1 MADVTGQIIGD
12 PQSNTK
18 DVRLNNAATEAT
30 LKALLNTANIDSAVL
45 REIAANAGVDRDIL
59 AGLEAAAVASSAGLQ
74 QVTVS
79 TQQLTVSQNN
89 LKEHNRLVDT
99 SFAGLIDSTRLL
111 ASGNATVSGVLDAF
125 KLLPGPLG
133 LVAQGFSAL
142 AAFQETNMKTYQTMS
157 SAGANFGGSLTD
169 MRLAA
174 QGTFVDLQTFGNLV
188 KNNSQVLGRMGGTV
202 DDGARAFAAMSNSLL
217 TSQAGENL
225 LALGYTTEDV
235 NQGMLSY
242 IATTGGRSKEE
253 MKNTQSITAA
263 TSEYLTELDKLTQFS
278 GISRKQQEEE
288 QKKAALN
295 GAYQRALANM
305 TEDQKARAEIARTA
319 AANSGVVGAADALM
333 ANVAGFPP
341 ITKEAQQFAGM
352 LPYAYNGIE
361 TLGNSVRDV
370 HGTMADTEKGI
381 GVFNEGVY
389 RSAKGAE
396 TAFSA
401 VAMGGNQVANS
412 ALLAGI
418 QLEKSGNNTAEGTA
432 KNLAKAT
439 DNQKTQQA
447 SQAATMAKAEIQ
459 LKEFGLAIM
468 KLISPIISVLTPVLT
483 YLGPLFIGLSVAVMG
498 YKAWLLALETFE
510 RAKVARD
517 LARESGGG
525 ALTAARNF
533 VNLGG
538 SPAASVVPGA
548 AAAPPGGGILGGVL
562 GSLAEGLKKMG
573 NPQVLLGIVAVGLLG
588 GAMMVAGKAFKEFTG
603 VNWGDVLIGSVVLTA
618 LSIGAAALVEIAPF
632 IGITAVAIGLLGGAI
647 WLLAKGLKEFPTF
660 AIPGMSEAFEGFGK
674 IVGTV
679 FGFVGD
685 VVSGLID
692 TVKKVFGTVWD
703 IISWPFKMIGNL
715 ISGTVDVVTSILGGL
730 VNIVTGIFGTMWN
743 IVSWPFKQLGN
754 LISGTVD
761 VVTSILG
768 GMVDIITGIFGLVW
782 NIVSWPFKQLGN
794 LVSGTVSVIAT
805 ILGGMVDIV
814 TGLFGILWNVVS
826 WPFKQLGNL
835 ISGTVSVIA
844 TILGGMVDIITGIF
858 GLVWNIVSWP
868 FKQLG
873 NLVSGTINI
882 VTGILGGIVD
892 GISAIFGTVWNIISW
907 PFKQLGNLISG
918 TGDSTTGLF
927 GGMLNTVT
935 SIFGAVWN
943 IISWPFKQLGNLV
956 SGTVNVVASILGGLV
971 NIVTGIF
978 GTMWNIISWPFKQ
991 IGNLVSSAV
1000 DSITGVFGSMV
1011 DGITGLFG
1019 KIGDAI
1025 SAPFTSIGN
1034 LVSGVA
1040 DAVAGIFGGMVDGI
1054 SGAFGSVW
1062 TVISAPFTM
1071 IGDLVSSVVDGITSV
1086 FGGMVDII
1094 SGAFGTVWGAI
1105 SSPFTMV
1112 GNLVSSVVDG
1122 ITGVFGGM
1130 VDSISGIF
1138 GTVWDIISSPFTMIG
1153 DLVSSVVDG
1162 ITGVFGGMVDI
1173 ISGVFGIVWDAIS
1186 APFTMIGDL
1195 VSSVFDGIAGV
1206 FSGIVD
1212 SISGAFGIVW
1222 DIMSAPFRMIGDL
1235 VSSVFDG
1242 ISAAISFVVDKLT
1255 NILGMIGDVIGGIAG
1270 FVGSL
1275 FGGGDEAKEG
1285 SGPGSPEFT
1294 EATSTLLEAA
1304 NKLGS
1309 VSDKLATVN
1318 LGPRQDALPGS
1329 TAFDSI
1335 FKMALTASSVK
1346 KETADLPPLSEGAK
1360 KLSAGLFGDKGPSL
1374 EEKTHT
1380 ELVSLNTTMKDLLRY
1395 IKDTADNTKKTH
1407 EATKSLNGN
1416 AFA

>member
-12 PQSNTK
+12 PQGNTK
-18 DVRLNNAATEAT
+18 DVRLNNAATEST

-45 REIAANAGVDRDIL
+45 REIARNAGIDQATLDNLSVQ
-59 AGLEAAAVASSAGLQ
+59 AAASATSIQ
-74 QVTVS
+74 QATVS
-79 TQQLTVSQNN
+79 TQQLTASQNR
-89 LKEHNRLVDT
+89 LREHNQLVDS
-99 SFAGLIDSTRLL
+99 SFAGLIDSARLL
-111 ASGNATVSGVLDAF
+111 ASGNATVSGVLETF
-125 KLLPGPLG
+125 KGLPGPLG
-133 LVAQGFSAL
+133 LVIQGFAAL
-142 AAFQETNMKTYQTMS
+142 AAFQETNMKTYQSMS

-174 QGTFVDLQTFGNLV
+174 QGTFVTLEQFGNLV

-217 TSQAGENL
+217 TSEAGEKL
-225 LALGYTTEDV
+225 LSLGYTTEDV

-305 TEDQKARAEIARTA
+305 TEEQKARAEIARTA
-319 AANSGVVGAADALM
+319 AANSGVVGAADSLM
-333 ANVAGFPP
+333 AKVAGFPP
-341 ITKEAQQFAGM
+341 MTKEAQQFAGM
-352 LPYAYNGIE
+352 LPYAQNGIE
-361 TLGNSVRDV
+361 ALGNSVLDV
-370 HGTMADTEKGI
+370 HATMGDTEKGI

-412 ALLAGI
+412 ALLASI

-447 SQAATMAKAEIQ
+447 SQAASMAKAEIQ

-483 YLGPLFIGLSVAVMG
+483 YIGPLFLGLGVAILG
-498 YKAWLLALETFE
+498 YKAALMAVEVYE
-510 RAKVARD
+510 RAKMARD

-525 ALTAARNF
+525 MLTAARNF
-533 VNLGG
+533 RELGG
-538 SPAASVVPGA
+538 GPASTPASLVPGSGGGG
-548 AAAPPGGGILGGVL
+548 GGGILGGVL
-562 GSLAEGLKKMG
+562 GGLAEGLKKMG

-603 VNWGDVLIGSVVLTA
+603 VNWGDVLIGSIVLTA

-685 VVSGLID
+685 IVTGLID
-692 TVKKVFGTVWD
+692 TVKTVFGTVWD

-715 ISGTVDVVTSILGGL
+715 ISGTVEVVK
-730 VNIVTGIFGTMWN
+730 GIFGTLWD
-743 IVSWPFKQLGN
+743 IISWPFKQLGN
-754 LISGTVD
+754 LISGTVN
-761 VVTSILG
+761 VVTGLFGTLWDIISWPFKQLDNLLG
-768 GMVDIITGIFGLVW
+768 GALFSWSALFGILW
-782 NIVSWPFKQLGN
+782 NIISWPFKQLGT
-794 LVSGTVSVIAT
+794 LISGTIDV
-805 ILGGMVDIV
+805 V

-844 TILGGMVDIITGIF
+844 TILGGMVDIVTGIF

-868 FKQLG
+868 FKMIG
-873 NLVSGTINI
+873 NLISGTINI

-892 GISAIFGTVWNIISW
+892 GISAIFG
-907 PFKQLGNLISG
+907 
-918 TGDSTTGLF
+918 
-927 GGMLNTVT
+927 
-935 SIFGAVWN
+935 AVWN
-943 IISWPFKQLGNLV
+943 V
-956 SGTVNVVASILGGLV
+956 
-971 NIVTGIF
+971 
-978 GTMWNIISWPFKQ
+978 ISWPFKQ
-991 IGNLVSSAV
+991 IGNIVSGIADV
-1000 DSITGVFGSMV
+1000 ITGAF
-1011 DGITGLFG
+1011 
-1019 KIGDAI
+1019 
-1025 SAPFTSIGN
+1025 
-1034 LVSGVA
+1034 SGM
-1040 DAVAGIFGGMVDGI
+1040 INGI
-1054 SGAFGSVW
+1054 SEIFGSVW
-1062 TVISAPFTM
+1062 NVISSPFTSV
-1071 IGDLVSSVVDGITSV
+1071 GDLVSSVVDGITGAFS
-1086 FGGMVDII
+1086 GIVDTI
-1094 SGAFGTVWGAI
+1094 SGV
-1105 SSPFTMV
+1105 
-1112 GNLVSSVVDG
+1112 
-1122 ITGVFGGM
+1122 
-1130 VDSISGIF
+1130 F
-1138 GTVWDIISSPFTMIG
+1138 GTVWDIISSPFTMIS

-1162 ITGVFGGMVDI
+1162 ITGAFSGIVDT
-1173 ISGVFGIVWDAIS
+1173 ISGVFGTVWDVIS
-1186 APFTMIGDL
+1186 FPFTMIGDL
-1195 VSSVFDGIAGV
+1195 VSSVFDGITGV

-1222 DIMSAPFRMIGDL
+1222 DIMSAPFKMIGDL

-1255 NILGMIGDVIGGIAG
+1255 NILGMIGDVVKGIAG
-1270 FVGSL
+1270 FVGKL
-1275 FGGGDEAKEG
+1275 FGGGDKDKEG
-1285 SGPGSPEFT
+1285 SGPGSPEFAK
-1294 EATSTLLEAA
+1294 ATSTLLEAA
-1304 NKLGS
+1304 NKLAL

-1318 LGPRQDALPGS
+1318 LGPKQEALPGPGNA
-1329 TAFDSI
+1329 AFDSI

-1346 KETADLPPLSEGAK
+1346 KEALELPPLSEEAK
-1360 KLSAGLFGDKGPSL
+1360 KLSAGMFGEKGPST
-1374 EEKTHT
+1374 EEKTHS

-1407 EATKSLNGN
+1407 EATKNLNGN
-1416 AFA
+1416 AFAI

>member
-1 MADVTGQIIGD
+1 MADVTGQIIGNAQD
-12 PQSNTK
+12 KTK

-30 LKALLNTANIDSAVL
+30 LKALLAAANIDSAVL
-45 REIAANAGVDRDIL
+45 REIARKAGVEPIVLDN
-59 AGLEAAAVASSAGLQ
+59 LEAAAAASATSIQ
-74 QVTVS
+74 QATVS
-79 TQQLTVSQNN
+79 TQQLTVSQNR
-89 LKEHNRLVDT
+89 LKEHSQLVDS
-99 SFAGLIDSTRLL
+99 SFYGLIESTKLL
-111 ASGNATVSGVLDAF
+111 ASGNATVSGVLDIF
-125 KLLPGPLG
+125 RTMPGPLG
-133 LVAQGFSAL
+133 LVAQGFATL

-157 SAGANFGGSLTD
+157 TAGANFGGSLTD

-174 QGTFVDLQTFGNLV
+174 QGAFVDLQTFGNLV
-188 KNNSQVLGRMGGTV
+188 KNNSQVLGRMGGSV
-202 DDGARAFAAMSNSLL
+202 DDGTQAFAAMSNSLL
-217 TSQAGENL
+217 TSGAGEKL

-242 IATTGGRSKEE
+242 IATTGGRTKEE
-253 MKNTQSITAA
+253 MKNTQAITVA
-263 TSEYLTELDKLTQFS
+263 TSEYMTELDKLTQFT
-278 GISRKQQEEE
+278 GVNRKTLEDD
-288 QKKAALN
+288 QKKAAAQSAFQRKLAGMSEEERAKTMAAYN
-295 GAYQRALANM
+295 AASASGIKGATDLVMSTTLGLPPMTEAARALSGALP
-305 TEDQKARAEIARTA
+305 ETA
-319 AANSGVVGAADALM
+319 AGFVDMTRHAMTVGTTMEGVNQDFGRTIEANQKNIAGLD
-333 ANVAGFPP
+333 VAGDA
-341 ITKEAQQFAGM
+341 ITMMPGKFGEV
-352 LPYAYNGIE
+352 I
-361 TLGNSVRDV
+361 
-370 HGTMADTEKGI
+370 
-381 GVFNEGVY
+381 
-389 RSAKGAE
+389 
-396 TAFSA
+396 
-401 VAMGGNQVANS
+401 NS
-412 ALLAGI
+412 AGAF
-418 QLEKSGNNTAEGTA
+418 
-432 KNLAKAT
+432 
-439 DNQKTQQA
+439 DNQMKSKNIKNADDAAKQMMDIQNKQNTQA
-447 SQAATMAKAEIQ
+447 KSQAATMASAEIQ

-483 YLGPLFIGLSVAVMG
+483 YLGPLFLGLASAVMLW
-498 YKAWLLALETFE
+498 KAGMM
-510 RAKVARD
+510 AKEFLKGSAGTAGRI
-517 LARESGGG
+517 AEEATG
-525 ALTAARNF
+525 ASR
-533 VNLGG
+533 
-538 SPAASVVPGA
+538 AASVASTAATVVPG

-715 ISGTVDVVTSILGGL
+715 ISGTVDVVTNILGGL

-768 GMVDIITGIFGLVW
+768 GLVNIVTGIFGTMW

-794 LVSGTVSVIAT
+794 LISGTVSVIAT

-943 IISWPFKQLGNLV
+943 IISWPFKQLGNLI
-956 SGTVNVVASILGGLV
+956 SGTVDVVASILGGLV

-991 IGNLVSSAV
+991 LGNLVSSAV

-1019 KIGDAI
+1019 TVWDAI
-1025 SAPFTSIGN
+1025 SAPFKMIGD
-1034 LVSGVA
+1034 LVSSVVDGITGV
-1040 DAVAGIFGGMVDGI
+1040 FGSMVDGI

-1071 IGDLVSSVVDGITSV
+1071 IGDLVSSVVDGITGV
-1086 FGGMVDII
+1086 FGSMVDII
-1094 SGAFGTVWGAI
+1094 SGAFGTVW
-1105 SSPFTMV
+1105 
-1112 GNLVSSVVDG
+1112 
-1122 ITGVFGGM
+1122 
-1130 VDSISGIF
+1130 
-1138 GTVWDIISSPFTMIG
+1138 TV
-1153 DLVSSVVDG
+1153 
-1162 ITGVFGGMVDI
+1162 
-1173 ISGVFGIVWDAIS
+1173 IS

-1222 DIMSAPFRMIGDL
+1222 DIMSAPFKMIGDL

-1275 FGGGDEAKEG
+1275 FGGGDKAKEG

-1346 KETADLPPLSEGAK
+1346 KETADLPPLSEEAK
-1360 KLSAGLFGDKGPSL
+1360 KLSAGMFGDKGPSL

-1416 AFA
+1416 AFAI

>member
-18 DVRLNNAATEAT
+18 DIRLNNAATEAT

-45 REIAANAGVDRDIL
+45 REIAANAGIGRDIL
-59 AGLEAAAVASSAGLQ
+59 AGLETAAAASSAGLQ

-79 TQQLTVSQNN
+79 TQQLTTSQNN

-133 LVAQGFSAL
+133 IVAQGFSAL

-188 KNNSQVLGRMGGTV
+188 KNNSQVLGRMGGSV
-202 DDGARAFAAMSNSLL
+202 DDGTRAFAAMSNSLL
-217 TSQAGENL
+217 TSQAGQSL
-225 LALGYTTEDV
+225 LSLGYTTEDV

-242 IATTGGRSKEE
+242 IATTGGRTKEE
-253 MKNTQSITAA
+253 MKNTQAITLA
-263 TSEYLTELDKLTQFS
+263 TAEYMTELDKLTQFT
-278 GISRKQQEEE
+278 GVNRKTLEDD
-288 QKKAALN
+288 QKKAAAQSAFQRKLAGMSEEERTKTMAAYN
-295 GAYQRALANM
+295 AASASGIKGATDLVMSTALGFPPMTEAARALSGALP
-305 TEDQKARAEIARTA
+305 DTA
-319 AANSGVVGAADALM
+319 AGFVDMTHHAMTVGTTMADVNQDFGRVIEANQR
-333 ANVAGFPP
+333 NVAGLDV
-341 ITKEAQQFAGM
+341 AGDALTM
-352 LPYAYNGIE
+352 MPGKFGDVI
-361 TLGNSVRDV
+361 NSAGALDNQ
-370 HGTMADTEKGI
+370 MK
-381 GVFNEGVY
+381 
-389 RSAKGAE
+389 AKGVKSAE
-396 TAFSA
+396 D
-401 VAMGGNQVANS
+401 VAKQMMD
-412 ALLAGI
+412 I
-418 QLEKSGNNTAEGTA
+418 QNKQSTQA
-432 KNLAKAT
+432 K
-439 DNQKTQQA
+439 
-447 SQAATMAKAEIQ
+447 SQAATMASAEIQ

-483 YLGPLFIGLSVAVMG
+483 YLGPLFLGLAAAVMLVKTHMLAKEFLG
-498 YKAWLLALETFE
+498 GKAST
-510 RAKVARD
+510 ARRI
-517 LARESGGG
+517 AGVTAG
-525 ALTAARNF
+525 AGEVTGTVGTAA
-533 VNLGG
+533 
-538 SPAASVVPGA
+538 SIVPGG
-548 AAAPPGGGILGGVL
+548 AAPPGGGMLGGVL
-562 GSLAEGLKKMG
+562 GGLAEGLKKMG

-588 GAMMVAGKAFKEFTG
+588 GAMMIAGKAFKEFTG
-603 VNWGDVLIGSVVLTA
+603 VNWGDVLIGSIVLTA

-632 IGITAVAIGLLGGAI
+632 IAITAVAIGLLGGAI
-647 WLLAKGLKEFPTF
+647 WLFAKGLKEFPTF

-685 VVSGLID
+685 IVTGLID
-692 TVKKVFGTVWD
+692 TVKTVFGTVWD
-703 IISWPFKMIGNL
+703 IISWPFKQLGNL
-715 ISGTVDVVTSILGGL
+715 ISGTVEVVK
-730 VNIVTGIFGTMWN
+730 GIFGTVWDIISWPFKQLGN
-743 IVSWPFKQLGN
+743 LISGTVNVVTGLFGILWDVVSWPFEQLGNLISGTIDVVTGLFGILWDVVSWPFKQLGN
-754 LISGTVD
+754 LISGTID
-761 VVTSILG
+761 V
-768 GMVDIITGIFGLVW
+768 
-782 NIVSWPFKQLGN
+782 
-794 LVSGTVSVIAT
+794 
-805 ILGGMVDIV
+805 V
-814 TGLFGILWNVVS
+814 TGLFGILWDVIS

-844 TILGGMVDIITGIF
+844 TILGGMVDIVTGLF
-858 GLVWNIVSWP
+858 GIWWNVVSWP
-868 FKQLG
+868 FKQLV
-873 NLVSGTINI
+873 NLTLGTVDV
-882 VTGILGGIVD
+882 VTSILGGMVD
-892 GISAIFGTVWNIISW
+892 GISAIFGMVWNVISW

-943 IISWPFKQLGNLV
+943 IISWPFKQLDNL
-956 SGTVNVVASILGGLV
+956 LGGALFSWRIFFGGML

-978 GTMWNIISWPFKQ
+978 GAVWNVISWPFKQ
-991 IGNLVSSAV
+991 LGNLVSLAV
-1000 DSITGVFGSMV
+1000 DSITGVFGKMV

-1034 LVSGVA
+1034 LVSSVVDGITGV
-1040 DAVAGIFGGMVDGI
+1040 FGSMVDGI
-1054 SGAFGSVW
+1054 TGVFGTVW

-1071 IGDLVSSVVDGITSV
+1071 IGD
-1086 FGGMVDII
+1086 
-1094 SGAFGTVWGAI
+1094 
-1105 SSPFTMV
+1105 
-1112 GNLVSSVVDG
+1112 LVSSVVDG

-1138 GTVWDIISSPFTMIG
+1138 GTVWT
-1153 DLVSSVVDG
+1153 V
-1162 ITGVFGGMVDI
+1162 
-1173 ISGVFGIVWDAIS
+1173 IS

-1195 VSSVFDGIAGV
+1195 VSSVFDSIAGV

-1222 DIMSAPFRMIGDL
+1222 DIMSAPFKMIGDL

-1242 ISAAISFVVDKLT
+1242 ISSAISFVVDKLT
-1255 NILGMIGDVIGGIAG
+1255 NILGLIGDVIGGIAG

-1275 FGGGDEAKEG
+1275 FGGGDKDKEG
-1285 SGPGSPEFT
+1285 SGTGSPEFAK
-1294 EATSTLLEAA
+1294 ATSTLLEAA

-1318 LGPRQDALPGS
+1318 LGPRQEALPGS

-1335 FKMALTASSVK
+1335 FKMALTSSSVK
-1346 KETADLPPLSEGAK
+1346 KETADLPPLSEEAK
-1360 KLSAGLFGDKGPSL
+1360 KLSAGIFGDKGPSL